1 MATNMI
7 KPKFP
12 SPVDDSEEFISE
24 VLHQKVLHEIN
35 EHLTKRPKVNQQ
47 ESPDKVLNLVRN
59 FLLLSGIL
67 ALVKKFATFHIP
79 TILHFLWGFCE
90 SQYQWEIVL
99 HSVD

>member
-1 MATNMI
+1 MT
-7 KPKFP
+7 
-12 SPVDDSEEFISE
+12 SPVDDSEEFILE

-67 ALVKKFATFHIP
+67 ALVKKLVCYFP
-79 TILHFLWGFCE
+79 
-90 SQYQWEIVL
+90 
-99 HSVD
+99 HSDNSPFFSGAFVKASISGR